1 MFTVDAGFFSKETK
15 MTKRETIMSWLFT
28 LLMGSLV
35 CSSFVGPEPLL
46 ILIYVLV
53 AGIASLPYLLI
64 SYFYLTSKQ
73 LNFFKFQLFHAG
85 VALISI
91 LTGKAIQGDS
101 EDYLF
106 AGIPFYGLV
115 MVYFVSGVLIQAIM
129 FYRKRT

>member
-1 MFTVDAGFFSKETK
+1 

-35 CSSFVGPEPLL
+35 CSSFTGPEPLL

-85 VALISI
+85 FALISV

-101 EDYLF
+101 EDY
-106 AGIPFYGLV
+106 
-115 MVYFVSGVLIQAIM
+115 
-129 FYRKRT
+129 